1 MVYWHYRFLNLKNFY
16 VYTDIK
22 NGGKIMDENKKLTP
36 EEIEE
41 LIKSGEITEDE
52 LEKISGGTGMDYIQY
67 LHLKKKRTYD
77 KDDW

>member
-1 MVYWHYRFLNLKNFY
+1 
-16 VYTDIK
+16 
-22 NGGKIMDENKKLTP
+22 MDENKKLTP

-77 KDDW
+77 KDD